1 MAQLGTKASEGIA
14 SRLAFPEGKTLFYE
28 GDRPTNAYLIE
39 KGRVEI
45 TRTVN
50 HQTVVL
56 GHCGVGEIFGEMA
69 LIDDVPRMATVTAV
83 EPTVCIVIT
92 PFVFKSQIE
101 TSSHLLSHLLKAFTH
116 ELRELSKRPGLRSL
130 IP

>member
-1 MAQLGTKASEGIA
+1 MAERGIKASQEIVN
-14 SRLAFPEGKTLFYE
+14 RLAYPVGKILFHE
-28 GDRPTNAYLIE
+28 GDRPTNAFLIE

-45 TRTVN
+45 TRIVD
-50 HQTVVL
+50 QQAVVL
-56 GHCGVGEIFGEMA
+56 GHCAVGEIFGEMA
-69 LIDDVPRMATVTAV
+69 WIDDVPRMATVTAI

-101 TSSHLLSHLLKAFTH
+101 NTSNMLSHLLKAFTQ